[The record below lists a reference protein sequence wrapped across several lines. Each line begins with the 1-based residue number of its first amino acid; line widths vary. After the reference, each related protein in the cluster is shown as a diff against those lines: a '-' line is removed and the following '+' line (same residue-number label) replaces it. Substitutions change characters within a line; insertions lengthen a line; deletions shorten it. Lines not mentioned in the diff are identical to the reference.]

1 VSFLLLNERL
11 LFFLLN
17 PCCKG
22 NRHVI
27 FNVKPETTLTRH
39 FTLSHEKA
47 VK

>member
-22 NRHVI
+22 NRHVF
-27 FNVKPETTLTRH
+27 FNGWTRDDIDTTFYVKPKK
-39 FTLSHEKA
+39 SG
-47 VK
+47 